1 MNLHFKWVDSDSK
14 MTTME
19 QFYTEGDVAPLGRLN
34 YIFNTVMPGSMPP
47 EEAETQ
53 PETETAEDIATSPA
67 ETAPEDSTNGETE
80 THAPKKGCGA
90 SLLTSAAVLAATAAA
105 AVAVSKK
112 KENE

>member
-1 MNLHFKWVDSDSK
+1 MVVILESLS
-14 MTTME
+14 TME

-34 YIFNTVMPGSMPP
+34 YIFNTVMPGSVPP
-47 EEAETQ
+47 EEVETQ
-53 PETETAEDIATSPA
+53 PETEAPTEGDVTEGP
-67 ETAPEDSTNGETE
+67 APEESTNGETE
-80 THAPKKGCGA
+80 TDAPKKGCGS